1 MYHRRGKKVNILCK
15 LEQSGGKCI
24 IMGNQERNSFVCG
37 AITDAL
43 LELLHDKKIQE
54 ISIGEITEKAQVS
67 RNSFY
72 RNFTSKEDILRKR
85 IRGYLAEWKKEAEAA
100 DNKDPK
106 HLYALLFYRAEYHKE
121 FFLTLKNAGL
131 LYLLQDEFFMAFG
144 PSDDDNDIAAYS
156 KAFFTYSTF
165 GFLETWIRRGM
176 KESAAEME
184 SLLTDHHL

>member
-1 MYHRRGKKVNILCK
+1 
-15 LEQSGGKCI
+15 
-24 IMGNQERNSFVCG
+24 MGNQERNSFVCG

-184 SLLTDHHL
+184 ALLTDHRP